1 MYEGNYIHL
10 TSDVCIFFTGIIII
24 GTIETLVP
32 RCLDVS
38 YFEDYGLIFFQCNL
52 GTCKYIQW
60 RLMIKLKN
68 Q

>member
-32 RCLDVS
+32 RCLNLS
-38 YFEDYGLIFFQCNL
+38 YFEDYGLIFFNVIWEHASTFN
-52 GTCKYIQW
+52 GD
-60 RLMIKLKN
+60 
-68 Q
+68 